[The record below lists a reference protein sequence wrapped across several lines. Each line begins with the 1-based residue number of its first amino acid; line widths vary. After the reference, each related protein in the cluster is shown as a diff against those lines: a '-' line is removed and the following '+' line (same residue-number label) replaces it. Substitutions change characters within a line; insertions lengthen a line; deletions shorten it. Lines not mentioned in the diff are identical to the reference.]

1 MRVTSIELAGTSDMK
16 LRDGSPGLP
25 RAFARISRKP
35 GDGHITVELLAP
47 GCERTHQ
54 VQADDADDQ
63 WSMAQI
69 LQHALDGHEG
79 TNTDIDA
86 YYRELRRFAD

>member
-1 MRVTSIELAGTSDMK
+1 MRITSIELAGTSNTT
-16 LRDGSPGLP
+16 LHDGSPGLA
-25 RAFARISRKP
+25 RSFARISRKL
-35 GDGHITVELLAP
+35 GDEHITVELLAH

-79 TNTDIDA
+79 TNTDIDE
-86 YYRELRRFAD
+86 YYGELRRFAD

>member
-1 MRVTSIELAGTSDMK
+1 MRITCIELAGTSDTK
-16 LRDGSPGLP
+16 LHDSSPGLA

-35 GDGHITVELLAP
+35 DDEHITVELLSP

-54 VQADDADDQ
+54 VRANDADDQ
-63 WSMAQI
+63 WSMAEC
-69 LQHALDGHEG
+69 LQEALDGYRG